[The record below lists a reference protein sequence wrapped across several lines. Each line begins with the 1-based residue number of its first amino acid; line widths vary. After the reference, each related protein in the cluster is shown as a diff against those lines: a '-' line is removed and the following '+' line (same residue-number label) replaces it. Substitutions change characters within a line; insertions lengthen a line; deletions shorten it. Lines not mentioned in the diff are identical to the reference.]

1 MNIRKIRENL
11 TVSQAQ
17 FSEILGITQYR
28 LSALELEKYAP
39 SKEEIAKITLTADK
53 IKRGE
58 IILRKKKRIFKETF
72 NTSIVASNPRRSYTR
87 TKRNGEYISL
97 LNALAYEF
105 NKK

>member
-28 LSALELEKYAP
+28 LSALELEKYVP